1 MEPNNRLE
9 NEFRTKLEQRTIQ
22 PSQMAWDRLDAMLSV
37 TEENRKP
44 KRTWMYVA
52 ASFLGF
58 LLVGTLFLKQ
68 GSDDSHNAIKDN
80 TNTVAN
86 SPAPAATQEAA
97 PVDSFSTATI
107 GAQPEAAYKE
117 EVQVAAQ
124 TKATAKKAVKAK
136 GAAVNTKTFDVPVTS
151 NEAVAAV
158 EQQQVQENVIKGN
171 DADKFLNES
180 LAQNDTPGKKKSSLK
195 VDPNSL
201 LSSVEGEL
209 DQSFKE
215 KALQGAVKNF
225 NAIKTSVANR
235 NHK

>member
-9 NEFRTKLEQRTIQ
+9 NEFRRKLEQRTIQ

-37 TEENRKP
+37 TEEKRKP

-68 GSDDSHNAIKDN
+68 GSDNSNNVIKDN

-86 SPAPAATQEAA
+86 SPAPAATQEK
-97 PVDSFSTATI
+97 PQGGNPSTETI
-107 GAQPEAAYKE
+107 AVQPEAAYKE

-124 TKATAKKAVKAK
+124 TKATNKKAVTVK

-158 EQQQVQENVIKGN
+158 EQQQVQEKIIKSN
-171 DADKFLNES
+171 DTEKLLNES
-180 LAQNDTPGKKKSSLK
+180 LAQNESTAKKKSSLK